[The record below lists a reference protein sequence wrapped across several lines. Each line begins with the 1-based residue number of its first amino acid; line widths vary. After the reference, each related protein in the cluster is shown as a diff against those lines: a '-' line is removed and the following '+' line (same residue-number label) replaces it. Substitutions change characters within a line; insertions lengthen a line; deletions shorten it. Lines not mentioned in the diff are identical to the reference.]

1 MAKQIL
7 QRQPNTFLS
16 IFVCNSYT
24 TYTGVSKHWC
34 VNIFFF
40 TILAKGRQVYTFKFK
55 TIRFILCLLEGKQ
68 RNIVID
74 IIHWPSKL
82 VEGLLQCYKNTA
94 ITTFFCNG
102 ALLCLHV
109 SAIVYT
115 LDFCLLSFS
124 FDLFLLFLLDFHVNA
139 NIKQTKPSFTGSFQ
153 ICCGLAW

>member
-7 QRQPNTFLS
+7 QRQPNKFLS
-16 IFVCNSYT
+16 IFVCKTN
-24 TYTGVSKHWC
+24 KQALMCQH
-34 VNIFFF
+34 FFF
-40 TILAKGRQVYTFKFK
+40 TILARGRQGYTSKFK

-102 ALLCLHV
+102 ALLCFHV
-109 SAIVYT
+109 SAIVYP

-124 FDLFLLFLLDFHVNA
+124 FDLFLLLAFNVVVVFAWLPCEC
-139 NIKQTKPSFTGSFQ
+139 KYQTN
-153 ICCGLAW
+153 